1 MTLIYIILSL
11 HYLFYIF
18 FTILFTAFV
27 YTSTNSVKLKG
38 ASYII
43 SIGVA
48 LIDALVVASNFRPSF
63 LFQAIIIAYFATILF
78 TIIMKFLKKLDLTL
92 WLSFSVLF
100 TPIVVF
106 PAIIFLVLIQKYF
119 VALKIKPLFLRV
131 ECLEK

>member
-18 FTILFTAFV
+18 FTILFTEFV
-27 YTSTNSVKLKG
+27 YTSTNSIKLKI
-38 ASYII
+38 AAYLI

-48 LIDALVVASNFRPSF
+48 LVDALVITSNFKPVF
-63 LFQAIIIAYFATILF
+63 LFQSVIIAYFATILF
-78 TIIMKFLKKLDLTL
+78 TVVMKFLKKLDLTL
-92 WLSFSVLF
+92 WLSFSILF

-106 PAIIFLVLIQKYF
+106 PAIIFLVLIQKHF
-119 VALKIKPLFLRV
+119 VALKIKPLFLGI

>member
-27 YTSTNSVKLKG
+27 YTSTNSIKLKV
-38 ASYII
+38 ASYTI
-43 SIGVA
+43 SIGFA
-48 LIDALVVASNFRPSF
+48 LIDASVVVSNFRPSF
-63 LFQAIIIAYFATILF
+63 LFQAVIIAYFATILF
-78 TIIMKFLKKLDLTL
+78 TIIMKFFKKLDLTL

-119 VALKIKPLFLRV
+119 VALKIKPLFFGI
-131 ECLEK
+131 ECL